1 MSAIL
6 DALPGTPMRVS
17 EVIPSLAKYWQDSAE
32 GGSSSRASQMNL
44 VVVFGEGVA
53 PESAREQMD
62 HAFTL
67 SRRYP
72 CRIIALCPN
81 SAPGAKLDG
90 RLHIACFASTNG
102 KEQRCGESL
111 SLGFPSDVSPEILES
126 QVSVWQE
133 SDLPEYVWLHGVSA
147 DEVTRYMPIVRGAR
161 RVVYDS
167 SVCAGD
173 FSKIEWPKPEAVR
186 DLARARLLA
195 VRQALGQFLSAY
207 TPENLAT
214 GLQSVLVRHA
224 GSRTGE
230 AKNLSEWM
238 RAGLTEGA
246 RRTGIPLTADFRLES
261 RTDCNACLSTEWSY
275 ANGGSFRWDHAPQGT
290 GSHLEADIAGRK
302 YSHTL
307 RVPFL
312 DQPAALAEALFF

>member
-1 MSAIL
+1 
-6 DALPGTPMRVS
+6 MRVS
-17 EVIPSLAKYWQDSAE
+17 EVIPSLAKYWQESSRD
-32 GGSSSRASQMNL
+32 GSSSRASQMNL
-44 VVVFGEGVA
+44 VVIFGEGVS

-90 RLHIACFASTNG
+90 RLHIACFASANG

-111 SLGFPSDVSPEILES
+111 SLGFPTDVSPEILES

-147 DEVTRYMPIVRGAR
+147 AEVTRYMPIVRGAR
-161 RVVYDS
+161 RVIYDG
-167 SVCAGD
+167 SVGAGD
-173 FSKIEWPKPEAVR
+173 LSKVVWPKPEAVR
-186 DLARARLLA
+186 DLAHARLLA

-207 TPENLAT
+207 TPESLAR
-214 GLQSVLVRHA
+214 GLQRVVVRHA
-224 GSRTGE
+224 EIRNGE
-230 AKNLSEWM
+230 ANSLLAWM

-246 RRTGIPLTADFRLES
+246 RRTEIPLTAEFRLES
-261 RTDCNACLSTEWSY
+261 RTDCDACLSTEWGY
-275 ANGGSFRWDHAPQGT
+275 ANGGSFRWDHAPK
-290 GSHLEADIAGRK
+290 GSGAHIEADIAGRK